1 MQTTTKTVIFLLY
14 NSHHKDLQQ
23 HLQSEYSNKV
33 DENGICASPNDVL
46 GYDKELYMVRSY
58 TYEDRQE
65 NKYGYGLSYQ

>member
-23 HLQSEYSNKV
+23 HLRSKYSNRV
-33 DENGICASPNDVL
+33 DENGICASPNYVP

-58 TYEDRQE
+58 TYEDRQG
-65 NKYGYGLSYQ
+65 NKYG